1 MIGYG
6 RPIDISEYVKPTLD
20 ACTMEVGSAF
30 LKFTCRRGNNVYEM
44 VAFGEDRSSI
54 LYNLFVDSSSR
65 ELNRKI
71 MNVYFAENLRVYNG
85 NVMACTNSAFDD
97 ISYKVVSANF
107 STNNS
112 LKKEPSKGDFN
123 EFNEKILNS
132 KTNADM
138 GWTLLEY
145 LLKHK
150 ATRSG
155 SSTSQK
161 YHCNGLEFDNPA
173 DMEDYKNAQGLK

>member
-1 MIGYG
+1 M
-6 RPIDISEYVKPTLD
+6 EKPKSCESAIKIVGNELLTLNMLTTQKK
-20 ACTMEVGSAF
+20 CLF
-30 LKFTCRRGNNVYEM
+30 LHLCFSYLK
-44 VAFGEDRSSI
+44 
-54 LYNLFVDSSSR
+54 
-65 ELNRKI
+65 
-71 MNVYFAENLRVYNG
+71 ENL
-85 NVMACTNSAFDD
+85 
-97 ISYKVVSANF
+97 
-107 STNNS
+107 
-112 LKKEPSKGDFN
+112 
-123 EFNEKILNS
+123 LNS